1 MTYISRSERRAET
14 EPAEE
19 RRVEVTGD
27 PARVGP
33 TKCSWCWAPV
43 RRHSPEALA
52 RCEAAFT
59 VEMNRRLAGPRTV
72 RDVLGDG
79 GQVSVSDFLRRG
91 RRP

>member
-1 MTYISRSERRAET
+1 MTYLSRFDRRAET

-19 RRVEVTGD
+19 RRVEVTWE

-33 TKCSWCWAPV
+33 TKCSWCGAPV

-59 VEMNRRLAGPRTV
+59 AETNRRLAGPRTV

-79 GQVSVSDFLRRG
+79 GQVGLSDFLRR
-91 RRP
+91 RRLR

>member
-1 MTYISRSERRAET
+1 MTYLSRSDRRAET

-19 RRVEVTGD
+19 RRVEVTWEPG
-27 PARVGP
+27 RLGP
-33 TKCSWCWAPV
+33 TKCSWCRAPV

-59 VEMNRRLAGPRTV
+59 AEMNRRLAGPRTV

-79 GQVSVSDFLRRG
+79 GQVSVSDFLRRR

>member
-1 MTYISRSERRAET
+1 MTYLSRSDRRAET

-19 RRVEVTGD
+19 RRVEVTWE

-33 TKCSWCWAPV
+33 TKCSWCRAPA

-52 RCEAAFT
+52 RCEAAFAA
-59 VEMNRRLAGPRTV
+59 ELNRRRAGPRTV